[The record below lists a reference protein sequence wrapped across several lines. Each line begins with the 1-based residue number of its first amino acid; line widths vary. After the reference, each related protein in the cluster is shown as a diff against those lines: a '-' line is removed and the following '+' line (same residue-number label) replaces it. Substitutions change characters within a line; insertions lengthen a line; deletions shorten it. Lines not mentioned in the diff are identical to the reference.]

1 MRWFF
6 VYNDIL
12 DYKMT
17 KKNMGLQPCPTLLL
31 PTIFEP
37 FGCQVKNLDMR

>member
-17 KKNMGLQPCPTLLL
+17 KKIMGLQPCPTLLL
-31 PTIFEP
+31 PTSFDENPRKIGF
-37 FGCQVKNLDMR
+37 F